1 MRVKISLTVVFIAI
15 PLFLWGYSS
24 IFLVARYE
32 FAAGPAFRSTE
43 TYFWGLYLI
52 TVVSAMILSYI
63 IAAVKSIAHNI
74 NNKKLIPGG
83 SLLWITFAVGYSILT
98 VRYTVLPPP
107 VQGGPP
113 PENPFILF
121 SWVVLLTLNLVVALM
136 LLFFNSRAKF
146 WR

>member
-52 TVVSAMILSYI
+52 TVVSAVILSYI

-98 VRYTVLPPP
+98 LRYTVLPP

-121 SWVVLLTLNLVVALM
+121 SWVVLLTLNLVAALI
-136 LLFFNSRAKF
+136 LLFFN
-146 WR
+146 